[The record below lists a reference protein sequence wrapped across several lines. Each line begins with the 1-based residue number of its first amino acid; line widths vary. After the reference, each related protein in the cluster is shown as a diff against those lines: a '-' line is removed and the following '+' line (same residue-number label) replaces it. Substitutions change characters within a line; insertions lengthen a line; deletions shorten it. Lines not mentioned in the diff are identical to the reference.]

1 MTSRRWTLILFVL
14 AAVFSLGLAACGD
27 DEPEATNTIDDAGD
41 DAGDAIDDAGDA
53 AGEAA
58 DDAGEAIGDAAD
70 EAGDA
75 LGVVAGDPEA
85 GATVF
90 TEQGCNGCHA
100 VEEGAEGTTGPPLH
114 EIATVADDR
123 TDQSAA
129 EYIRESITNPSAHV
143 VEGYEDIMPP
153 YEMPDDQLD
162 NLVAYLMTQTGE

>member
-27 DEPEATNTIDDAGD
+27 DEPEVTNTIDDAGD
-41 DAGDAIDDAGDA
+41 AAGDA
-53 AGEAA
+53 ADDMGEAV
-58 DDAGEAIGDAAD
+58 GEAAD